1 MKKSNLLILA
11 LGSAVIMTSC
21 GKKLKPFQENYFT
34 TNPNPLEVVGERV
47 PATVN
52 GNIPAKYFVK
62 NAVVTVTPTLVYA
75 DGESKSQSY
84 TFQGEK
90 VLGNNPVI
98 NYDNGGTMTIP
109 VAFEYTPAM
118 DQSTLY
124 LDFAVAQGNKQYALP
139 RVPVANGVIATA
151 ALANASTVTPSLAK
165 DAFQKDINEAYA
177 ADIMFLIN
185 VANIRANQL
194 STDAMEELR
203 NQIRNTYADTARVL
217 EEINIKSYASPDGPM
232 SFNTQLAEKR
242 ETVTKGYVND
252 QLKKDNITEFK
263 NLTAEFTPEDWAGFK
278 ELVSKSNIQDK
289 QLILSIL
296 ERFNDPE
303 IRDQK
308 IKELGEVFD
317 ELAEQILPQLRYS
330 RITASIKVIG
340 KTDSEILSYLYNN
353 PQQLTVE
360 EILYAAT
367 LTNDPKAKLN
377 TYATASKLYPADYRV
392 WNDLG
397 LAQFVNGDVNAAK
410 ASFNK
415 AKSLNANA
423 PEPVAN
429 LGLVALAEK
438 NYSDALKL
446 MGSASNADNIGEML
460 GTLYLK
466 QGDSQAAARAFGE
479 TKSNNAALAQIL
491 NRNYTK
497 ANSILS
503 GVANPDADTYYMMAI
518 VGARTNNANMVKEN
532 LLKAVKLD
540 PAKAAKAAK
549 DLEFSQFSI
558 AEIVNN

>member
-1 MKKSNLLILA
+1 MIA
-11 LGSAVIMTSC
+11 VGSAVIMTSC
-21 GKKLKPFQENYFT
+21 GKKLNPFQADYFT

-52 GNIPAKYFVK
+52 GNIPAKFFVK
-62 NAVVTVTPTLVYA
+62 NAVVTVTPTLVY
-75 DGESKSQSY
+75 DGTETKSQPY
-84 TFQGEK
+84 VFQGEK
-90 VLGNNPVI
+90 VMGNNPVI
-98 NYDNGGTMTIP
+98 YFDNGGTMTIP
-109 VAFEYTPAM
+109 VAFNYVPEM
-118 DQSTLY
+118 DESTLY
-124 LDFAVAQGNKQYALP
+124 LDFSVTQGNKQYALP
-139 RVPVANGVIATA
+139 RVAVAEGVISTAAMATA
-151 ALANASTVTPSLAK
+151 TTVTPSLAT

-203 NQIRNTYADTARVL
+203 NEIRKAYNDDKRVL

-242 ETVTKGYVND
+242 ETNTKGYIND

-263 NLTAEFTPEDWAGFK
+263 NLTAEFTPEDWVGFK

-296 ERFNDPE
+296 ERFSDPE
-303 IRDQK
+303 VRDQK
-308 IKELGEVFD
+308 IKELGQVFN

-330 RITASIKVIG
+330 RITASVKVIG
-340 KTDSEILSYLYNN
+340 KTDSEILAALNSA
-353 PQQLTVE
+353 PEQLTVE

-367 LTNDPKAKLN
+367 LTNDPKVKQS
-377 TYATASKLYPADYRV
+377 TYATAAKYFPNDYRV

-397 LAQFVNGDVNAAK
+397 MAQYMNGDAA
-410 ASFNK
+410 AAATSFNK

-423 PEPVAN
+423 AEPLAN
-429 LGLVALAEK
+429 LGLIALANQ
-438 NYSDALKL
+438 NYSDATKL

-466 QGDSQAAARAFGE
+466 QGDAQSAVRAFAN
-479 TKSNNAALAQIL
+479 TKSNNAGLAQIL
-491 NRNYTK
+491 TRDYTK
-497 ANSILS
+497 AKNTLTS
-503 GVANPDADTYYMMAI
+503 VANPDADTYYMLAVI
-518 VGARTNNANMVKEN
+518 GARTNNQNMVKEN
-532 LLKAVKLD
+532 LQKAVKLD

-549 DLEFSQFSI
+549 DLEFAQFSI
-558 AEIVNN
+558 AEITNN

>member
-1 MKKSNLLILA
+1 MKKSNLLMVA
-11 LGSAVIMTSC
+11 VGSAVIMTSC
-21 GKKLKPFQENYFT
+21 GKKVNPFMADYFT

-52 GNIPAKYFVK
+52 GNIPAKFFVK
-62 NAVVTVTPTLVYA
+62 NAVVTVTPTLVY
-75 DGESKSQSY
+75 DGTESKSQSY
-84 TFQGEK
+84 RFQGEK

-98 NYDNGGTMTIP
+98 SYDNGGTVTIP
-109 VAFEYTPAM
+109 VAFNYVPAM

-124 LDFAVAQGNKQYALP
+124 LDFSVAQGNKQYALP
-139 RVPVANGVIATA
+139 RVAVANGVISTA
-151 ALANASTVTPSLAK
+151 AMANASTVTPSLAK

-203 NQIRNTYADTARVL
+203 NEIKKAYSDDKRVL

-242 ETVTKGYVND
+242 EANTKGYIND
-252 QLKKDNITEFK
+252 QLKKDNITEFN

-303 IRDQK
+303 VRDQK
-308 IKELGEVFD
+308 IKELGQVFN

-330 RITASIKVIG
+330 RITASVKVIG
-340 KTDSEILSYLYNN
+340 KTDSELLAALNST
-353 PQQLTVE
+353 PDQLTVE

-367 LTNDPKAKLN
+367 LTNDPKVKQS
-377 TYATASKLYPADYRV
+377 TYATAAKYFPNDYRV

-397 LAQFVNGDVNAAK
+397 LAQYVNGDLAA
-410 ASFNK
+410 AATSFNK

-423 PEPVAN
+423 AEPVAN
-429 LGLVALAEK
+429 LGLIALANS
-438 NYSDALKL
+438 NYSEATKL
-446 MGSASNADNIGEML
+446 LGAASNADNIGEML

-466 QGDSQAAARAFGE
+466 QGDAQSAVRAFGN
-479 TKSNNAALAQIL
+479 TKSNNAALAQL
-491 NRNYTK
+491 LTRDYTK
-497 ANSILS
+497 AKNTLTS
-503 GVANPDADTYYMMAI
+503 VANPDADTYYMLAVI
-518 VGARTNNANMVKEN
+518 GARTNNQNMVKEN
-532 LLKAVKLD
+532 LTKAIKLN

-549 DLEFSQFSI
+549 DLEFAQFSI
-558 AEIVNN
+558 AELTNN

>member
-1 MKKSNLLILA
+1 MKKSNLLMVA
-11 LGSAVIMTSC
+11 VGSAVIMTSC
-21 GKKLKPFQENYFT
+21 GKKVNPFMADYFT

-52 GNIPAKYFVK
+52 GNIPAKFFVK
-62 NAVVTVTPTLVYA
+62 NAVVTVTPTLVY
-75 DGESKSQSY
+75 DGTESKSQSY

-98 NYDNGGTMTIP
+98 SYDNGGTVTIP
-109 VAFEYTPAM
+109 VAFNYVPAM

-124 LDFAVAQGNKQYALP
+124 LDFSVAQGNKQYALP
-139 RVPVANGVIATA
+139 RVAVANGVISTA
-151 ALANASTVTPSLAK
+151 AMANASTVTPSLAK

-203 NQIRNTYADTARVL
+203 NEIKKAYSDDKRVL

-242 ETVTKGYVND
+242 EANTKGYIND
-252 QLKKDNITEFK
+252 QLKKDNITEFN

-303 IRDQK
+303 VRDQK
-308 IKELGEVFD
+308 IKELGQVFN

-330 RITASIKVIG
+330 RITASVKVIG
-340 KTDSEILSYLYNN
+340 KTDSELLAALNST
-353 PQQLTVE
+353 PDQLTVE

-367 LTNDPKAKLN
+367 LTNDPKVKQS
-377 TYATASKLYPADYRV
+377 TYATAAKYFPNDYRV

-397 LAQFVNGDVNAAK
+397 LAQYVNGDLAA
-410 ASFNK
+410 AATSFNK

-423 PEPVAN
+423 AEPVAN
-429 LGLVALAEK
+429 LGLIALANS
-438 NYSDALKL
+438 NYSEATKL
-446 MGSASNADNIGEML
+446 LGAASNADNIGEML

-466 QGDSQAAARAFGE
+466 QGDVQSAVRAFGN
-479 TKSNNAALAQIL
+479 TKSNNAALAQL
-491 NRNYTK
+491 LTRDYTK
-497 ANSILS
+497 AKNTLTS
-503 GVANPDADTYYMMAI
+503 VANPDADTYYMLAVI
-518 VGARTNNANMVKEN
+518 GARTNNQNMVKEN
-532 LLKAVKLD
+532 LTKAIKLN

-549 DLEFSQFSI
+549 DLEFAQFSI
-558 AEIVNN
+558 AELTNN

>member
-1 MKKSNLLILA
+1 MKKSNLLMIA
-11 LGSAVIMTSC
+11 VGSAVIMTSC
-21 GKKLKPFQENYFT
+21 GKKLNPFQADYFT

-47 PATVN
+47 PATVT
-52 GNIPAKYFVK
+52 GNIPAKFFVK
-62 NAVVTVTPTLVYA
+62 NAVVTVTPTLVYN
-75 DGESKSQSY
+75 GTETKSQPY
-84 TFQGEK
+84 VFQGEK
-90 VLGNNPVI
+90 VMGNNPVI
-98 NYDNGGTMTIP
+98 YFDNGGTMTIP
-109 VAFEYTPAM
+109 VAFNYVPEM
-118 DQSTLY
+118 DESTLY
-124 LDFAVAQGNKQYALP
+124 LDFSVAQGNKQYALP
-139 RVPVANGVIATA
+139 RVAVADGVISTAAIATA
-151 ALANASTVTPSLAK
+151 TTVTPSLAT

-203 NQIRNTYADTARVL
+203 NQIRKAYTDDKRVL

-242 ETVTKGYVND
+242 ETNTKGYVND
-252 QLKKDNITEFK
+252 QLKKDNITEFN

-296 ERFNDPE
+296 ERFSDPE
-303 IRDQK
+303 VRDQK
-308 IKELGEVFD
+308 IKELGQVFN

-330 RITASIKVIG
+330 RITASVKVIG
-340 KTDSEILSYLYNN
+340 KTDSEILALLNSA
-353 PQQLTVE
+353 PEQLTVE

-367 LTNDPKAKLN
+367 LTNDPREKLN
-377 TYATASKLYPADYRV
+377 TYAAAAKYFPNDYRV

-397 LAQFVNGDVNAAK
+397 LAQYVNGDLAA
-410 ASFNK
+410 ATTSFNK

-423 PEPVAN
+423 AEPIAN
-429 LGLVALAEK
+429 LGLVALANQ
-438 NYSDALKL
+438 NYADATKL

-466 QGDSQAAARAFGE
+466 QGDAQSAVRAFGN
-479 TKSNNAALAQIL
+479 TKSNNAALAQL
-491 NRNYTK
+491 LTRDYTK
-497 ANSILS
+497 AKNTLT
-503 GVANPDADTYYMMAI
+503 GVTNPDADTFYMLAVI
-518 VGARTNNANMVKEN
+518 GARTNNQNMVKEN
-532 LLKAVKLD
+532 LQKAIKLD

-558 AEIVNN
+558 AEITNN

>member
-1 MKKSNLLILA
+1 MIA
-11 LGSAVIMTSC
+11 VGSAVIMTSC
-21 GKKLKPFQENYFT
+21 GKKLNPFQADYFT

-47 PATVN
+47 PATVT
-52 GNIPAKYFVK
+52 GNIPAKFFVK
-62 NAVVTVTPTLVYA
+62 NAVVTVTPTLVY
-75 DGESKSQSY
+75 DGTETKSQPY
-84 TFQGEK
+84 VFQGEK
-90 VLGNNPVI
+90 VMGNNPVI
-98 NYDNGGTMTIP
+98 YFDNGGTMTIP
-109 VAFEYTPAM
+109 VAFNYVPEM
-118 DQSTLY
+118 DESTLY
-124 LDFAVAQGNKQYALP
+124 LDFSVAQGNKQYALP
-139 RVPVANGVIATA
+139 RVAVADGVISTAAIATA
-151 ALANASTVTPSLAK
+151 TTVTPSLAT

-203 NQIRNTYADTARVL
+203 NQIRKAYTDDKRVL

-242 ETVTKGYVND
+242 ETNTKGYVND
-252 QLKKDNITEFK
+252 QLKKDNITEFN

-296 ERFNDPE
+296 ERFSDPE
-303 IRDQK
+303 VRDQK
-308 IKELGEVFD
+308 IKELGQVFN

-330 RITASIKVIG
+330 RITASVKVIG
-340 KTDSEILSYLYNN
+340 KTDSEILALLSSA
-353 PQQLTVE
+353 PEQLTVE

-367 LTNDPKAKLN
+367 LTNDPREKLN
-377 TYATASKLYPADYRV
+377 TYAAAAKYFPNDYRV

-397 LAQFVNGDVNAAK
+397 LAQYVNGDLAA
-410 ASFNK
+410 ATTSFNK

-423 PEPVAN
+423 AEPIAN
-429 LGLVALAEK
+429 LGLVALANQ
-438 NYSDALKL
+438 NYADATKL

-466 QGDSQAAARAFGE
+466 QGDAQSAVRAFGN
-479 TKSNNAALAQIL
+479 TKSNNAALAQL
-491 NRNYTK
+491 LTRDYTK
-497 ANSILS
+497 AKNTLT
-503 GVANPDADTYYMMAI
+503 GVTNPDADTFYMLAVI
-518 VGARTNNANMVKEN
+518 GARTNNQNMVKEN
-532 LLKAVKLD
+532 LQKAIKLD

-558 AEIVNN
+558 AEITNN